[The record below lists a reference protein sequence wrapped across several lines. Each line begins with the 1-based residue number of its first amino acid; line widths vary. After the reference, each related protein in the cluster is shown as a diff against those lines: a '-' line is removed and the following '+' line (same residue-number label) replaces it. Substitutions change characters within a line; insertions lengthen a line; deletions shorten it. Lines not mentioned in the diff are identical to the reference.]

1 MIQQCDGA
9 EICTRASAA
18 LASSPIQDLRNLH
31 VHNDSGMLKVSG
43 TVASFYH
50 KQVAFETVRS
60 VARGMQIENSVNV
73 RPMR

>member
-1 MIQQCDGA
+1 MIKQCDGA

-18 LASSPIQDLRNLH
+18 LASSPIQELRDLH
-31 VHNDSGMLKVSG
+31 VRSDSGMLKVSG

-50 KQVAFETVRS
+50 KQVALETVRS
-60 VARGMQIENSVNV
+60 VARGMQIENGVYV